1 MSDILEKAKAICITW
16 INSTSVTDEYL
27 RYIVNQVT
35 SMTSFNSVDKDLLFE
50 ELSTM
55 YSIRVEQYR
64 ILEDKERRKP
74 WLKEFKANH
83 KQDYWKFWNRYRTY
97 LSTHKK
103 FAPDIIQ
110 KSDDLTDRILD
121 GLFDPNQQNVVIS
134 KKGLVV
140 GQVQSGKT
148 ANYVGLICKAADAGY
163 NVIIVLAGIHNNLR
177 AQTQTRIDEGFLGFD
192 TSSDRNYSKRQ
203 TTKIGV
209 GTIPGFDNAIANS
222 YTTSEEKGDFTATA
236 ANATGLNFES
246 SEPIILVVKKNAS
259 VLKRLYN
266 WLNTRR
272 DKQETISTK
281 SLLIIDDEADNAS
294 INTKKNKDSDPT
306 AINGHIR
313 NIIHLFNRSA
323 YVGYTATPFANI
335 FIAADNT
342 NDLFPR
348 DFIINIPA
356 PSNYIGPEKV
366 FGISTT
372 PGDEDES
379 VLPIVNTIS
388 DYHDFIPEGHKKD
401 SDKPDYE
408 SIPESL
414 KTAVKCF
421 IITCAIRRLRGQENK
436 HNSMLIHISRF
447 QSWQNHVKEL
457 VERLFNYY
465 KNEIEANDTA
475 VLNEFRHI
483 FETDTADYDSYTTI
497 SSNILKSSNAC
508 IDKKIKVHSW
518 DDVRKQLYPAVQ
530 KIEVKSINGS
540 SGDVMDYQL
549 YEDTG
554 ISVIAIGGDKL
565 SRGLT
570 LEGLSVSYFLRASKM
585 YDTLMQMGRWFGYRP
600 GYIDLCRLFTS
611 SELNEWFRHITIASE
626 ELRDEFDYLVNSGST
641 PEKYALKVRTH
652 PGVLQ
657 ITALNKMRNAKQVQ
671 VSWAGRLVET
681 YQLPMNKGLQRNN
694 LIATIDFL
702 NILGKPEKKDRHY
715 LWRNVSPSD
724 ICNYFSKFSLPQSL
738 QKVNLSYISTFIEDL
753 VKQGELTSWRVALL
767 SKDKAS
773 KIYSFN
779 DDIVDIGCWNR
790 TRAEDTNGK
799 DTYFIRKNHVVGNQQ
814 DEFVDLEQDLLDNA
828 LKATIDK
835 KKEDAKDWKHDY
847 PAPEIVRKQFR
858 PKTNPLLIIYPLNP
872 IFANVKDKKGNI
884 VPDTIVYTEND
895 APIISFAISFPG
907 TDSGR
912 AISYCVNSVG
922 DFADIEDNFENENDN
937 EYVNE

>member
-1 MSDILEKAKAICITW
+1 MNDIFETAKATCIAC
-16 INSTSVTDEYL
+16 INNSSVTDEYL
-27 RYIVNQVT
+27 RNVVNQFT
-35 SMTSFNSVDKDLLFE
+35 SMPMFSSVDKELLFE

-83 KQDYWKFWNRYRTY
+83 NQNHWKFWNRYKQY
-97 LSTHKK
+97 LSTYKK
-103 FAPDIIQ
+103 FAPELIQ
-110 KSDDLTDRILD
+110 KSDELTDRILD
-121 GLFDPNQQNVVIS
+121 GLFDPNQQDVIIS

-177 AQTQTRIDEGFLGFD
+177 SQTQTRIDEGFLGFD
-192 TSSDRNYSKRQ
+192 TGSDRNYSKRQ

-209 GTIPGFDNAIANS
+209 GTIPGYDNAIANS
-222 YTTSEEKGDFTATA
+222 YTTSEEKGDFTAKA
-236 ANATGLNFES
+236 ANATGLNFDS

-259 VLKRLYN
+259 VLKRLHH

-272 DKQETISTK
+272 NKQETISSK

-294 INTKKNKDSDPT
+294 INTKKNSDSDPT

-313 NIIHLFNRSA
+313 KIIQLFNRSA

-366 FGISTT
+366 FGISTI
-372 PGDEDES
+372 PSEEDDS
-379 VLPIVNTIS
+379 ILPIVNTIS
-388 DYHDFIPEGHKKD
+388 DYKDFIPEKHKKD
-401 SDKPDYE
+401 SNKPDYD

-414 KTAVKCF
+414 KTAIKCF
-421 IITCAIRRLRGQENK
+421 ILTCAIRRLRGQGNK
-436 HNSMLIHISRF
+436 HNSMLIHISRY
-447 QSWQNHVKEL
+447 QSWQNHIKEL
-457 VERLFNYY
+457 VEKLFNYY
-465 KNEIEANDTA
+465 KNEIEADDYTIMEEFRQAFEVDTA
-475 VLNEFRHI
+475 N
-483 FETDTADYDSYTTI
+483 YDSYSTI
-497 SSNILKSSNAC
+497 SKSILDSSNSNIDN
-508 IDKKIKVHSW
+508 KIKVHSW
-518 DDVRKQLYPAVQ
+518 EDVKKQLYPAVQ

-549 YEDTG
+549 YEETG

-570 LEGLSVSYFLRASKM
+570 LEGLSISYFLRASKM

-657 ITALNKMRNAKQVQ
+657 ITALNKMHNARKIQ
-671 VSWAGRLVET
+671 VSWAGRLIET
-681 YQLPMNKGLQRNN
+681 YQLPMDKGLQRNN
-694 LIATIDFL
+694 LITTIDFI
-702 NILGKPEKKDRHY
+702 NSLGQPEKKGRHF
-715 LWRNVSPSD
+715 LWCNVNPTD
-724 ICNYFSKFSLPQSL
+724 ICSYFSKFNLPQSL
-738 QKVNLSYISTFIEDL
+738 QKVNLSYINTYIEDL

-773 KIYSFN
+773 KKYSFN
-779 DDIVDIGCWNR
+779 EDVADVGCWNR
-790 TRAEDTNGK
+790 TRAEDTNGL
-799 DTYFIRKNHVVGNQQ
+799 DTYFIRKNHIVGNQQ
-814 DEFVDLEQDLLDNA
+814 DEFVDIDDSLLADA
-828 LKATIDK
+828 LKTTIKMKNNDG
-835 KKEDAKDWKHDY
+835 KEWKNDY

-884 VPDTIVYTEND
+884 VPNTIVYTEND
-895 APIISFAISFPG
+895 EPIVGFAISFPN
-907 TDSGR
+907 TNSGK
-912 AISYCVNSVG
+912 AIAYCVNNVG
-922 DFADIEDNFENENDN
+922 DFADVEDNFENENDN